1 MRFNKIYAGP
11 ATEVLPQVVEMPVTA
26 AYLPG
31 VVMTL
36 TGTAKFT
43 LAGIATT
50 TQLFVLQENYL
61 AMLDV
66 DDAYQV
72 DEVGLGLVPLDTQL
86 LNCRFAASTALV
98 KGEPVALAANGL
110 LRKVTTA
117 GTYFVVGYMDETVTL
132 PATEELARVRFTT
145 PRQVVVP

>member
-1 MRFNKIYAGP
+1 MRYNKIYAGP
-11 ATEVLPQVVEMPVTA
+11 ATQVAPQVVEQQVTA

-31 VVMTL
+31 VILTL

-43 LAGIATT
+43 LAGVATT

-66 DDAYQV
+66 DDAYQI
-72 DEVGLGLVPLDTQL
+72 DEVGLGMIPLDEQL
-86 LNCRFAASTALV
+86 FNCRFAASTVLV

-110 LRKVTTA
+110 LRKVTTT

-132 PATEELARVRFTT
+132 PATEELARVRFVT

>member
-1 MRFNKIYAGP
+1 MRFNNIFAGP
-11 ATEVLPQVVEMPVTA
+11 STEVLPQVVEMPVTA

-31 VVMTL
+31 VIMTL

-43 LAGIATT
+43 LAGVATS

-66 DDAYQV
+66 DDAYQI
-72 DEVGLGLVPLDTQL
+72 DENGLGLVPMDEQFF
-86 LNCRFAASTALV
+86 NCRFAASTVLV

-110 LRKVTTA
+110 LRKVTTT

-132 PATEELARVRFTT
+132 PASEELARVRFIT
-145 PRQVVVP
+145 PRQIVVP